1 MERGIDMSEISV
13 KINVLAQKISELE
26 SLKQS
31 CNNAKSNPPST
42 VGGGKTVNEL
52 EEIGKLYKTMYDH
65 FLEMISSTI
74 SFMQKTKDGFESSDR
89 EAASEIKK

>member
-42 VGGGKTVNEL
+42 VGVEK
-52 EEIGKLYKTMYDH
+52 
-65 FLEMISSTI
+65 
-74 SFMQKTKDGFESSDR
+74 Q
-89 EAASEIKK
+89 